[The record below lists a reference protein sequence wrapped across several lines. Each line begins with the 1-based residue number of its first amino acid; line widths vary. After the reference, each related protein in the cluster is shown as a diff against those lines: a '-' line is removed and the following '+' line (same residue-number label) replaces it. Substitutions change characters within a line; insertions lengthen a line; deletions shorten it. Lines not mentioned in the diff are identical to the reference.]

1 MQKTLRGRICLEHQ
15 GTIYEARVEKE
26 VIVNVKEMFC
36 PFYDLHLII
45 GTSLVSITSLLY
57 QRAP

>member
-15 GTIYEARVEKE
+15 GTIYEARVKKEE

-36 PFYDLHLII
+36 PF
-45 GTSLVSITSLLY
+45 
-57 QRAP
+57 